1 MVATTSSFT
10 SLLIMKKREFAVF
23 IILSFLLM
31 LALSSYC
38 KRGSMIQKEESLMDL
53 KNNIDSMKI
62 RDLIIL
68 AKYAQGGVVFNSF
81 LEHVRHMKEDER
93 KDFLSQIVELIR
105 KLEPQE
111 SDAATAIKKSELSAD
126 CKQSLIL
133 SEGVTDQNLEKLL
146 KLQDEDLEDTFKLLL
161 NVFAEGYKRAY
172 ARNRNNASK
181 FWYWDYSIPATSFQ
195 IVELDTKQEVD
206 ISNF

>member
-1 MVATTSSFT
+1 
-10 SLLIMKKREFAVF
+10 
-23 IILSFLLM
+23 
-31 LALSSYC
+31 
-38 KRGSMIQKEESLMDL
+38 MIQKEENLMDL

-62 RDLIIL
+62 RDIIIL

-93 KDFLSQIVELIR
+93 KKFLLQIVELIR
-105 KLEPQE
+105 KLEPLE
-111 SDAATAIKKSELSAD
+111 SDAATATKKSELSAD

-133 SEGVTDQNLEKLL
+133 SEGVTDQKLDELL
-146 KLQDEDLEDTFKLLL
+146 KLQGENLEDTFKLLL
-161 NVFAEGYKRAY
+161 NLFSEGYKRAY

-195 IVELDTKQEVD
+195 IVELDTNQEVD